1 MAPQLTPSQYLLNL
15 ANQLNRQPL
24 PQIEAVYGPLKLPP
38 EKERLTA
45 VNFDV
50 VPRPRPASDAGDDD
64 DGDEE
69 MAEVEPQ
76 PGDDDDEFEDVTM
89 GLNPAMLAGRL

>member
-1 MAPQLTPSQYLLNL
+1 MLRLTPAQYLLNL

-50 VPRPRPASDAGDDD
+50 VPRPRPAEEDDD
-64 DGDEE
+64 ADEDEE

-76 PGDDDDEFEDVTM
+76 DDDFEDVTM
-89 GLNPAMLAGRL
+89 GLNPSMLAGRL

>member
-1 MAPQLTPSQYLLNL
+1 MRSLTLRQYLLNL

-50 VPRPRPASDAGDDD
+50 VPRPRPAEEDDD
-64 DGDEE
+64 ADEDGDEE

-76 PGDDDDEFEDVTM
+76 DDDFEDVTM
-89 GLNPAMLAGRL
+89 GLNPSMLAGRL